1 MKRYTLIW
9 LLVLTYTLTGCDLD
23 GPMRE
28 CDYRVR
34 LHFHY
39 SREGSANRIRDYVT
53 SITDYLFDSQGR
65 LVEVTTRSAARIPQ
79 RTLMLPPGRYTLIS
93 WGNLGEKT
101 LVQPSP
107 EAGTLLDEMQ
117 LVKNAPHPSAS
128 ARGADAS
135 ALSTDASSLSTVAS
149 ATRGFDASAL
159 PRQLN
164 CERLHYGRADFTV
177 QDFGVQEQTVFMGH
191 AYLDLTI
198 TVVGLEGRAGEEFT
212 FRLDGTH
219 PVYDMTHYRQINAQ
233 GFPMYIPQPDREQD
247 NVHLLSGVRMSRDG
261 TLEDQFFSYR
271 LTGTSKPLFSI
282 WQGGRQV
289 LRDIDLKHF
298 FDTMLIEMD
307 TNECQEFHLRITVRG
322 DEAYVQFVTL
332 GDWIEGG
339 TIG

>member
-79 RTLMLPPGRYTLIS
+79 RTFMLPPGRYTLIS
-93 WGNLGEKT
+93 WGNLGDKT
-101 LVQPSP
+101 LVHPSAEP
-107 EAGTLLDEMQ
+107 GTLFGQMQ
-117 LVKNAPHPSAS
+117 LVKNNPHPSAS

-135 ALSTDASSLSTVAS
+135 S
-149 ATRGFDASAL
+149 RGFDASAL
-159 PRQLN
+159 PRQHN

-198 TVVGLEGRAGEEFT
+198 TVAGLEGRAGEEYT

-219 PVYDMTHYRQINAQ
+219 PVYDMNHYRQINAQ
-233 GFPMYIPQPDREQD
+233 GFSMYIPRPAAEQD

-261 TLEDQFFSYR
+261 VLEDQFFSYR
-271 LTGTSKPLFSI
+271 LTGTSKPKFSI

-298 FDTMLIEMD
+298 FDTMLIDMD
-307 TNECQEFHLRITVRG
+307 TNECQEFHLRITVQG

-332 GDWIEGG
+332 GDWVEGG